1 MTDDDNRKPFGVEW
15 DDPMTAAEWAII
27 VLLGIAA
34 IAGIVGVFLL
44 IFLLVGIL

>member
-15 DDPMTAAEWAII
+15 DDPMTASEWAII
-27 VLLGIAA
+27 VSLGMAA
-34 IAGIVGVFLL
+34 IAGIVGVFSL

>member
-15 DDPMTAAEWAII
+15 DDPMTMGEWAII

-34 IAGIVGVFLL
+34 IAGIVGIFSLLFLL
-44 IFLLVGIL
+44 GGML